1 MKEIKSLSKI
11 FFTNKLFKP
20 ILEEKKKRSFL
31 FNLNFDSNLK
41 FLKKSHD
48 KTKKKLMNKRL
59 IILGLNWKYI
69 KAVDIYSFLKPFEN
83 QPGSLERV
91 SIVSCDE
98 FLVGGNK
105 LPNTGSN
112 FISYLNSTNI
122 SLTRFDKNIKIFS
135 LIDCNSIKTMKDL
148 YKKCNGIEIGEENKI
163 IDMRIVKLDLLEKI
177 HTIESVNKIARNYY
191 PQFLKSNFLKKK
203 EIESKI
209 KESKNIIKK
218 SNNNDLREKKKTF
231 KTKFWKKI
239 NKNQKFSYSRIWSS
253 IVKKEPT
260 INKING
266 FRFGTKVVYKKVRG
280 KEKYNCFGN

>member
-20 ILEEKKKRSFL
+20 ILERKKKRSFL

-69 KAVDIYSFLKPFEN
+69 KAVDIYSFLKPFEH

-105 LPNTGSN
+105 LPNPGSN

-163 IDMRIVKLDLLEKI
+163 IDMRIVKLNLLEKI
-177 HTIESVNKIARNYY
+177 YTIESVNKIPRNYY

-218 SNNNDLREKKKTF
+218 SGNNDLREKKKTF

-253 IVKKEPT
+253 IVKKEPI

-266 FRFGTKVVYKKVRG
+266 FKFVTKVVYKKVGG
-280 KEKYNCFGN
+280 KGNI